1 MHKDVHNF
9 NVRIKM
15 NLDELINLEMQK
27 IKSLIEEPLESKKE
41 TKKTYQAKY

>member
-1 MHKDVHNF
+1 
-9 NVRIKM
+9 M

-41 TKKTYQAKY
+41 TKKHIKQSIKRVFVLNYYKSK